1 MYILSSSWVTPIT
14 STNCVVP
21 KFLIYMV
28 CLMNVVF
35 LSYKYAYND
44 WNTLKNTTFIR
55 QTMYI
60 RNLGTTQFVDVIG
73 VTHSC
78 RQDVHNYT
86 WHIFDDVTQ
95 LCNTNQMFIN

>member
-1 MYILSSSWVTPIT
+1 MYILSAAAVGPAVTCRRP
-14 STNCVVP
+14 
-21 KFLIYMV
+21 
-28 CLMNVVF
+28 LMDR